1 MGLFSRKKP
10 AEERAAVV
18 TQSASDFW
26 QVLGID
32 ALGSSAGEAV
42 TIETAM
48 GVPAVFAAV
57 NFIAGTVAGLPMQV
71 YRKTEAGRE
80 RVTAPISA
88 ILHDAVNDEMSS
100 FEWRKWLFEQVLTGG
115 RGFTFIERNRAGR
128 IANLWP
134 MDPAGVTVKR
144 VGGRKVYEYRENGG
158 VNQYAAADVI
168 DIPFMLKADG
178 ITHRSPIIANREA
191 IGLAQAVTKHGGRF
205 FSQGGVPPFAITG
218 GFQAGAAMERAADD
232 LEAGVKKAARDKRL
246 ALVLP
251 TGLEIKPIG
260 ADAEKM
266 QMVETQRFCVE
277 QIARIYSIPPTF
289 LQDLSH
295 GTFSNTEQQ
304 DLHFVKHTIKRW
316 VEQFEQ
322 ELNLKL
328 FGRPNTTTYV
338 ELNVDGL
345 LRGDFKT
352 RMEGWAQAIMSG
364 QVKPNEARRAE
375 NRPDAEGGDRLYMQG
390 ATVPIEQSG
399 ADQGG
404 QDGNGI

>member
-10 AEERAAVV
+10 VEERAAVV

-100 FEWRKWLFEQVLTGG
+100 FEWRKWMFEQVLTGG

-134 MDPAGVTVKR
+134 MDPSGVMVKR
-144 VGGRKVYEYRENGG
+144 VGGRKVYEYRENGA

-404 QDGNGI
+404 LDGD

>member
-404 QDGNGI
+404 LDGD